1 MLKEPLPAA
10 EEDRGREMEGESV
23 EVGGWW
29 REGMAMLPRRERR
42 PRESPLL
49 GRICGGGGEINNE
62 QSGPRSSAWFYH
74 KFFWKFNCLI
84 ATLRLLPSHESNKML
99 GKLLKDE

>member
-1 MLKEPLPAA
+1 MLKVAPEVLKEPLPAA

-42 PRESPLL
+42 PRESPLV
-49 GRICGGGGEINNE
+49 GRICWW
-62 QSGPRSSAWFYH
+62 R
-74 KFFWKFNCLI
+74 
-84 ATLRLLPSHESNKML
+84 R
-99 GKLLKDE
+99 

>member
-1 MLKEPLPAA
+1 MLKVAPEVLKVPPAP
-10 EEDRGREMEGESV
+10 EERGREMEGESV

-49 GRICGGGGEINNE
+49 GRICRGEFNNV
-62 QSGPRSSAWFYH
+62 
-74 KFFWKFNCLI
+74 
-84 ATLRLLPSHESNKML
+84 
-99 GKLLKDE
+99 